1 MKKIN
6 FLAFASLVLTLA
18 FSNVAL
24 GQYDDLYYDPD
35 RDAGTYYTT
44 IGADRTQPADNAVA
58 SRYDDEENYDDN
70 TASYGSGYD
79 NDDYDYYEDYD
90 YYYTSRVRRFH
101 RPYYGFSYFDPIY
114 ADLYYYDPFINPGMT
129 VLIYDGYS
137 SWNNWNSWRRWNR
150 WNSWGSFNRGWG
162 WGNSWNRWNDPW
174 YGGGWNN
181 WGGNNYF
188 INNYYGGGGGWNNW
202 GGGGWNNWG
211 GNGYYC
217 PPSWGNGYNYTTVN
231 TVNNTH
237 YGPRT
242 TGSTR
247 VPRKNDRSPGIDK
260 PETGSLVPKE
270 ERQTY
275 QPGSGLTTQPG
286 NARDTRR
293 PATEDGKKP
302 ASLDGVGSPETPS
315 RTTRPEVRDR
325 TPVNE
330 RPQFEEPRTPRR
342 ETTTP
347 NRDDSAPSRPSIDNT
362 RTPRREEASPSR
374 SRQEEARPSTPT
386 RRDDTP
392 AREYRER
399 SSAPERNS
407 SPSRSYDSGNSRQS
421 APSRSYD
428 NSSRQSAP
436 SRSNDSG
443 GSRQSAPSRSN
454 DNNGKSRSGGR
465 NGG

>member
-1 MKKIN
+1 MKKIK

-44 IGADRTQPADNAVA
+44 TGADRTQPADNAVA
-58 SRYDDEENYDDN
+58 SRYDDEEADYDNNMAGNARGYDD
-70 TASYGSGYD
+70 
-79 NDDYDYYEDYD
+79 DDYEYYEDYD

-114 ADLYYYDPFINPGMT
+114 ADLYYYDPFINPGVT

-137 SWNNWNSWRRWNR
+137 SWNSWNSWRRWNR

-162 WGNSWNRWNDPW
+162 GGWGNGWNDPW
-174 YGGGWNN
+174 YGGGWNRWN
-181 WGGNNYF
+181 DPWYGNNYYV
-188 INNYYGGGGGWNNW
+188 NNYYGY
-202 GGGGWNNWG
+202 GGGWNNWG

-217 PPSWGNGYNYTTVN
+217 PPSWGNGYNYN
-231 TVNNTH
+231 TINTNNNTH

-260 PETGSLVPKE
+260 PETGPLTPKE
-270 ERQTY
+270 ERRTY
-275 QPGSGLTTQPG
+275 VPGSGVTTPPG
-286 NARDTRR
+286 NARDTRK
-293 PATEDGKKP
+293 PAMEDGKKP
-302 ASLDGVGSPETPS
+302 AGLDGVGSPETPS
-315 RTTRPEVRDR
+315 RATRPEVQDR
-325 TPVNE
+325 NPVIE
-330 RPQFEEPRTPRR
+330 RPTRDETSPSRPKFDEPRTPRR
-342 ETTTP
+342 ETVTP
-347 NRDDSAPSRPSIDNT
+347 SREESAPSRPSIDNT

-374 SRQEEARPSTPT
+374 SRQEETRPSTPT

-399 SSAPERNS
+399 SSTPERNS
-407 SPSRSYDSGNSRQS
+407 SS
-421 APSRSYD
+421 PSRSYD
-428 NSSRQSAP
+428 NSSRQSSP

-454 DNNGKSRSGGR
+454 DNGGKSRSGGR